1 MTHTFRSLAGLPLI
15 ACLLLV
21 GCKQLAEED
30 ETKVEN
36 PAVATVEHLKGP
48 ESEAEPT
55 RITLVDE
62 AAKRLGIE
70 TGEVTEEGAK
80 GKTQKALPYSA
91 ILYDTEGKVW
101 TYTNP
106 EPLVFVRH
114 LIVIDHIDGD
124 RALLTDGPPTG
135 TKVVTVGAAELY
147 GSEFE
152 FEEE

>member
-1 MTHTFRSLAGLPLI
+1 MTHTSRFLVGLPLM

-21 GCKQLAEED
+21 GCKQPKEED

-36 PAVATVEHLKGP
+36 SAATVKHFDDPEHA
-48 ESEAEPT
+48 AEPT
-55 RITLVDE
+55 RITLQDE
-62 AAKRLGIE
+62 AARRLGIE
-70 TGEVTEEGAK
+70 TGEVTEQGAK
-80 GKTQKALPYSA
+80 GKTQRALPYSA
-91 ILYDTEGKVW
+91 ILYDTEGKAW

-114 LIVIDHIDGD
+114 LIVIDQIDGD
-124 RALLTDGPPTG
+124 RALLTDGPSTG